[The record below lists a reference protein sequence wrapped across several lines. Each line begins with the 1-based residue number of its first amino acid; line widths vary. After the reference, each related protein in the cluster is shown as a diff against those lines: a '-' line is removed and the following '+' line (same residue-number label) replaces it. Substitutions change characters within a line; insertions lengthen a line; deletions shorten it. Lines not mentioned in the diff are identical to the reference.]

1 MPLHLDIVT
10 PQSPVFS
17 EAVDAVTLPTARG
30 EVGLLPGHAALV
42 SALGS
47 GVLSYTRGADT
58 QRLVISGGFVEVNND
73 RVSVLAEI
81 AEKAS
86 DIDADK
92 VRAELQ
98 AANSELAALTGG
110 DTDAFDAAQAKIERA
125 QARLQL
131 AAGK

>member
-86 DIDADK
+86 DIDAEK

-98 AANSELAALTGG
+98 AANSELAALTSG
-110 DTDAFDAAQAKIERA
+110 DQEAFDAAQAKIERA